1 MPIQPQKVDQEKKD
15 KFKGIGNEF
24 IVDNVDTRIADI
36 GEDLKNDNVK
46 VAIEKFEGLI
56 RDIQRVQEAMRT
68 IDQS

>member
-24 IVDNVDTRIADI
+24 IVDDVDTRLVDI
-36 GEDLKNDNVK
+36 GADLKNNNVK

>member
-1 MPIQPQKVDQEKKD
+1 MPIQPQKVDKEKKD
-15 KFKGIGNEF
+15 KFKEIGNEF
-24 IVDNVDTRIADI
+24 IVDDVDTRLADI
-36 GEDLKNDNVK
+36 GNDLKNDNVK